1 MNSTKDGITDKLKKL
16 RKKAKKYISEHIPIT
31 KDDWKYYEQ
40 IAELIPEIRMYKKQ
54 TIYYVKKQ
62 GLSRRCLSLRSYH
75 RYLIRHPEE
84 QALLRRSLTLTGS
97 HFFRGND
104 WDDFQ
109 RISEQVLHDRE
120 RVKIWCAGCANG
132 KEVYSLIMAYLNF
145 KDISQLDILASDYK
159 DELLAVCKEG
169 VYGTSM
175 LKEIPEAYYQYL
187 DIGEKIVFHKELR
200 DCIHTQNI
208 NLLTDSYPAGFDV
221 ILCRNVIKF
230 FSPDMR
236 EKVKKDLSASLA
248 PGGVLFVSD
257 DENAK
262 GVELIGEPEKLGLRT
277 TDNRCIYVKDAG

>member
-1 MNSTKDGITDKLKKL
+1 MSSTKDGLKDKLKKL
-16 RKKAKKYISEHIPIT
+16 RKKAGKYFSEHIPIT
-31 KDDWKYYEQ
+31 KEDRKYYEL
-40 IAELIPEIRMYKKQ
+40 IGEMIPEIRMYKKE
-54 TIYYVKKQ
+54 TIYTVKKQ
-62 GLSRRCLSLRSYH
+62 GLAKHCFRLRSYH

-84 QALLRRSLTLTGS
+84 QALLRKSLTLTGS

-120 RVKIWCAGCANG
+120 RVKIWCVGCANG

-145 KDISQLDILASDYK
+145 MDISQLDVLASDYK

-230 FSPDMR
+230 FSPEMR

-248 PGGVLFVSD
+248 PGGILFVSD
-257 DENAK
+257 DENAR
-262 GVELIGEPEKLGLRT
+262 GVELISEPEKLGLCS
-277 TDNRCIYVKDAG
+277 TDNRCIYVRKS